1 MILGSTVQYGVFS
14 HYGLGVY
21 DAERRE
27 GGGQ

>member
-1 MILGSTVQYGVFS
+1 MILGSTVQYGVFN

-27 GGGQ
+27 GGA